1 MMALPVEPS
10 PSERRASEPPVV
22 LARGTARVDARTKDL
37 LRRIRPGEI
46 AFIDHEDLDRI
57 AAEGLVAVG
66 VSAVV
71 NAANSATGR
80 YPNVGP
86 LLIVGAGI
94 PLIDSAGPNLLATVD
109 EGSPVTVTSSG
120 VVLEGGAVLAG
131 SQQSSASIEATIDSA
146 RRAMGDELERF
157 AENTLSYL
165 QHEAH
170 LLVDDP
176 QLPDVPIEFRG
187 RQVLVVVRG
196 ADYRQDLS
204 LLQRTG
210 YLSEMC
216 PLIIGV
222 DGGADALMEI
232 GVRPDVI
239 IGDMD
244 SVSPQTLRC
253 GAALVAHAFSDGHAP
268 GSDLLDELGLDHTVF
283 PSAGTSED
291 IAMLLAFEKGAEL
304 IVLVGSHN
312 SMVDFFDKGRGG
324 MASTFLV
331 RMKVGQILV
340 DARGVSRL
348 YQHRVRKRDL
358 MLLVLAALGCML
370 LLVAVSE
377 PIRLVVRGYLLD
389 FR

>member
-1 MMALPVEPS
+1 MALPVEPS